1 MNRPDLDH
9 VDWTHH
15 VLVDKYEDLIS
26 SYLNKGKCDFWTEQ
40 KTDVLVSLQLSITP
54 FDFYLRSV
62 HLHLDEISH
71 LTGRSHLMLQMV
83 CFSQIHLE
91 RNNYKL
97 FEEKKKSQ
105 ALSRNTLQMTGWF
118 IRLLS
123 PVTRRLVRPGDWSPR
138 CLVFRLKW
146 LIIV

>member
-26 SYLNKGKCDFWTEQ
+26 FYLNKGKCDFWTEQ

-71 LTGRSHLMLQMV
+71 LTGVWPFTPDAPDGLFFTDPSGKEQLQTV
-83 CFSQIHLE
+83 WG
-91 RNNYKL
+91 
-97 FEEKKKSQ
+97 KKKSG
-105 ALSRNTLQMTGWF
+105 AFKKYFADDRMIYPSIITCNETVGSPWRLESTLPCFQT
-118 IRLLS
+118 
-123 PVTRRLVRPGDWSPR
+123 
-138 CLVFRLKW
+138 
-146 LIIV
+146 